1 MTPRARLVLSAA
13 AVVAGGLLA
22 AGAIHLTGAKESG
35 LPAVGQVIPASRRPA
50 APDISGTA
58 LAGGRMDTSR
68 WRGHAIVV
76 NFWGS
81 WCVPCRKEAPV
92 LARVARDTRFL
103 GVRFLGIDTRE
114 DPSAGLAFERHYG
127 IGYPSISDPGDL
139 IAARFGA
146 AAPAA
151 TPSTYIID
159 ARGRIAWAW
168 FGATS
173 YSQLDLA
180 VTLAAS
186 S

>member
-1 MTPRARLVLSAA
+1 MTRRRRLVLFTAA
-13 AVVAGGLLA
+13 AAA
-22 AGAIHLTGAKESG
+22 AGLVAAGVVHLAGAKGSG
-35 LPAVGQVIPASRRPA
+35 LPAVGQVIPAVQRPIG
-50 APDISGTA
+50 PDISGPA
-58 LAGGRMDTSR
+58 LTGGRLDTSR
-68 WRGHAIVV
+68 WRGHAVVV

-81 WCVPCRKEAPV
+81 WCVPCREEAPV

-103 GVRFLGIDTRE
+103 GVRFLGIDIRE
-114 DPSAGLAFERHYG
+114 DPSAGLAFEQHYS

-139 IAARFGA
+139 IAARFGT

-159 ARGRIAWAW
+159 AQGRIAWAW

-180 VTLAAS
+180 VTLAAGP
-186 S
+186 